1 MDWKT
6 ILRLKCIGIVL
17 IMAIAMIPAVSAFA
31 HGKNGLSC
39 QDLTSLHLGRVDI
52 VSATEVEATATTP
65 QHCAVK
71 GVIDEE
77 INFELLL
84 PEPSNWNGKFLM
96 GGGGGFVTG
105 VSNSAMSPSKFG
117 NAIQRGYATAGTDT
131 GHPAADFGMSW
142 ALHNKERQLNFAY
155 RAIHLTAQVSKEIM
169 SYYYRR
175 HIKHSYFIGC
185 STGGRQG
192 MMESQRFPMD
202 FDGVIAGAPPLQWTG
217 QVLSSI
223 WQMQNMFPGQ
233 ANLTTPV
240 LPMAK
245 LPLLGQ
251 AVYANCDATDGLA
264 DGIITDPTKCTFDP
278 NNDLTKCPND
288 VDGPD
293 CFTTAQ
299 IDVIQKIYE
308 GPSNSR
314 RQLYPGWPVGSEA
327 FPFGWNLCMVGFPN
341 FLGPYPNL
349 SYFFSNEILRYHV
362 YQDPTYDLH
371 EFNFEKDVPDTYH
384 VAAVMN
390 ATDPN
395 LWPFKSHGGKIILYH
410 GYADPLV
417 NPTRTVQYYEDVQQ
431 TMGKKRADDV
441 ARLFLLPGV
450 SHCAGGVGP
459 DTADWITNLEKWVE
473 DGEAP
478 DEITAY
484 QLDVT
489 GQVVRTRPLCP
500 YPKVAKYKGTGSTD
514 DAANFTCQKP

>member
-1 MDWKT
+1 
-6 ILRLKCIGIVL
+6 
-17 IMAIAMIPAVSAFA
+17 
-31 HGKNGLSC
+31 
-39 QDLTSLHLGRVDI
+39 
-52 VSATEVEATATTP
+52 
-65 QHCAVK
+65 
-71 GVIDEE
+71 
-77 INFELLL
+77 
-84 PEPSNWNGKFLM
+84 
-96 GGGGGFVTG
+96 
-105 VSNSAMSPSKFG
+105 
-117 NAIQRGYATAGTDT
+117 
-131 GHPAADFGMSW
+131 
-142 ALHNKERQLNFAY
+142 
-155 RAIHLTAQVSKEIM
+155 
-169 SYYYRR
+169 
-175 HIKHSYFIGC
+175 
-185 STGGRQG
+185 
-192 MMESQRFPMD
+192 
-202 FDGVIAGAPPLQWTG
+202 
-217 QVLSSI
+217 
-223 WQMQNMFPGQ
+223 
-233 ANLTTPV
+233 
-240 LPMAK
+240 
-245 LPLLGQ
+245 
-251 AVYANCDATDGLA
+251 
-264 DGIITDPTKCTFDP
+264 
-278 NNDLTKCPND
+278 
-288 VDGPD
+288 
-293 CFTTAQ
+293 
-299 IDVIQKIYE
+299 
-308 GPSNSR
+308 
-314 RQLYPGWPVGSEA
+314 
-327 FPFGWNLCMVGFPN
+327 MVGFPN

-514 DAANFTCQKP
+514 DAANFTCQEP